1 MSIPLPLKIITIVVI
16 VLVILLIIVIKK
28 KRKDLAKPLII
39 LIILCT
45 GFGVWKGLREYNRTN
60 EDLFNVDPHAKI
72 GAIDLIREYEAN
84 DSSADQKYLGQVI
97 ETTGKVKKIEKDEKG
112 YYTVVLGDTADLSSV
127 RCAMDTAH
135 NEDAAHLIAASS
147 VIIRGACTGFTKD
160 EMGLGS
166 DVILNRCVVI
176 PKKEK

>member
-1 MSIPLPLKIITIVVI
+1 MSIPLPLKIITIVIV
-16 VLVILLIIVIKK
+16 VLVILLIIVIRK
-28 KRKDLAKPLII
+28 KRKDLVWPLIVMI
-39 LIILCT
+39 VLCI
-45 GFGVWKGLREYNRTN
+45 GFGIWKGLHEYNRTN
-60 EDLFNVDPHAKI
+60 ADLQNVDPDNKI
-72 GAIDLIREYEAN
+72 AATELIREYEAN
-84 DSSADQKYLGQVI
+84 DSTADQKYLGKVI
-97 ETTGKVKKIEKDEKG
+97 ETTGNVKKIEKDEKG
-112 YYTVVLGDTADLSSV
+112 YYTVVLGDTANLSSV

-147 VIIRGACTGFTKD
+147 VIIRGACTGFNKD